1 MQGKFCQRGK
11 ICRVHLVQLRKVCG
25 DAHPCTELTDKLD
38 HCRCGSVRGKSV
50 LQAHGSGN
58 GHEPLPTH
66 RAAAVEGQHV
76 GQQHRIAHTVGQ
88 VVVSAQRVCHRMHH
102 AKARVGESHACHI
115 FGVGHHGAG
124 GFILTVGNGP
134 GQVLH
139 DRLHGPVGILVR
151 ERVGVS
157 GKRRLDGVGQ
167 RVHAGGCGELGR
179 HGGHEVGVVHRDA
192 DHAVGVHHGHFAVA
206 NGVGDDVEGGALAAG
221 TGGGVHRHDG

>member
-1 MQGKFCQRGK
+1 M
-11 ICRVHLVQLRKVCG
+11 
-25 DAHPCTELTDKLD
+25 
-38 HCRCGSVRGKSV
+38 
-50 LQAHGSGN
+50 
-58 GHEPLPTH
+58 
-66 RAAAVEGQHV
+66 
-76 GQQHRIAHTVGQ
+76 
-88 VVVSAQRVCHRMHH
+88 SAQRVCHRMHH

-139 DRLHGPVGILVR
+139 DRMHGPVGILVR

-179 HGGHEVGVVHRDA
+179 HEDMKSVSFTAMLTMQLGSTMAILLWR
-192 DHAVGVHHGHFAVA
+192 
-206 NGVGDDVEGGALAAG
+206 
-221 TGGGVHRHDG
+221 TGSVTM